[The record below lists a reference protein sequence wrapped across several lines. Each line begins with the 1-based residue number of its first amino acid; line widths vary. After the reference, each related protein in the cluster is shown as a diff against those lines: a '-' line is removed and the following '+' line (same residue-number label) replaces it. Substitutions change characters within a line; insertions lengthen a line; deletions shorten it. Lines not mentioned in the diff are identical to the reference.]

1 MIININIALRAY
13 YFFKTFLR
21 SAKRLSTYGAQ
32 ECLKKYAK
40 RKNVFYIFTPSLAP
54 LRGLRSFGVLSFRP

>member
-21 SAKRLSTYGAQ
+21 YAKRLSTYGAQ
-32 ECLKKYAK
+32 ECLKKCAK
-40 RKNVFYIFTPSLAP
+40 RKNVFTFSHLH
-54 LRGLRSFGVLSFRP
+54 